1 MKRNW
6 LLSLS
11 AILYLGFGVLVLG
24 ALPFRD
30 KPLDGRFI
38 GVAAF
43 FAAICF
49 WLSYAAFRARTGSFS
64 QKRNFAI
71 AGGIFCGSVAGFS
84 GWVLAMMLGVPLI
97 IGLLGMRE
105 IWWRGY
111 EG

>member
-11 AILYLGFGVLVLG
+11 AVLYLGVGALALA

-30 KPLDGRFI
+30 KPLDGTFV
-38 GVAAF
+38 GVAIL

-49 WLSYAAFRARTGSFS
+49 WLGYAAFRARAGSFS

-71 AGGIFCGSVAGFS
+71 AGGVFCGGVAGLS
-84 GWVLAMMLGVPLI
+84 GWGLAIVLGVPLI